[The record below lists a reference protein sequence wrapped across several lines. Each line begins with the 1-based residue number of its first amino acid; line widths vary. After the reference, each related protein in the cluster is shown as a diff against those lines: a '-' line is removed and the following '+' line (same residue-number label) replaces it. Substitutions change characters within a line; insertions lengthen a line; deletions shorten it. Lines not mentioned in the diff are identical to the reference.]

1 MIFKHKIDFENKDF
15 IKLKYLALCQFTKQ
29 SNFLEAHSINSYLFW
44 YPEYETPQPTWHI
57 LMSNSSW
64 MSIKHLPFRFPP
76 QVRGLWILKDRL
88 GPEHPVIEPEI
99 WWALLVV
106 FEFSQPERNSILA
119 ILLCPRSTELLK
131 SGLQGPFRK
140 KRKIGKCKYCFDF
153 FLKLMYFLWN
163 LRPFVKGS
171 ANTYQN

>member
-1 MIFKHKIDFENKDF
+1 MSIRSQINWQNTAVSLKLIHFIDKP
-15 IKLKYLALCQFTKQ
+15 KLILIAIVRNST
-29 SNFLEAHSINSYLFW
+29 INL
-44 YPEYETPQPTWHI
+44 T